1 VTALEPLIERPGA
14 WSTQTRVAHVSAL
27 LDLDTDL
34 GGDLPPDRWH
44 AARRD
49 LAARVATLERGP
61 WSPERVRTAGPGH
74 LGVLIVDGLMARE
87 LLAHDV
93 ASMELLGP
101 GDVLRPWSESA
112 DSELLEAVVR
122 WSALAPARVALLD
135 RRLAARLAAYPEIHC
150 ALLERFTART
160 RRLAVLQAI
169 SQLNRVDRRLLTLLW
184 HLAER
189 WGRVT
194 PDGVA
199 VPLALSHRMLGQL
212 VGARRP
218 TVSTALSQLT
228 RSGDVV
234 RRADG
239 TWLLTGTPVGAPDAQ
254 TARFIPPRRA
264 MLTRASAQNGR
275 NTGTWSTATA
285 PNRASNGRPS
295 FH

>member
-1 VTALEPLIERPGA
+1 VTALELPPERPTA
-14 WSTQTRVAHVSAL
+14 WSLRMPSGQLRAL
-27 LDLDTDL
+27 VDLDPDL
-34 GGDLPPDRWH
+34 GRDLAPDRWD
-44 AARRD
+44 ASRRA
-49 LAARVATLERGP
+49 LPVRVATLERGP
-61 WSPERVRTAGPGH
+61 WSPERAGTASPGH
-74 LGVLIVDGLMARE
+74 LGVLIVDGLVARE

-112 DSELLEAVVR
+112 ESDLLEAVVR
-122 WSALAPARVALLD
+122 WSALAPTRFAMLD
-135 RRLAARLAAYPEIHC
+135 RQLAARLAAYPEIHC
-150 ALLERFTART
+150 ALLERFACRA

-169 SQLNRVDRRLLTLLW
+169 SQLNRVDRRMLALLW

-194 PDGVA
+194 PQGVA
-199 VPLALSHRMLGQL
+199 VPLVLSHRVLGQL

-218 TVSTALSQLT
+218 TISSALRKLART
-228 RSGDVV
+228 GEVI

-264 MLTRASAQNGR
+264 ALAGA
-275 NTGTWSTATA
+275 AA
-285 PNRASNGRPS
+285 AAAL
-295 FH
+295 